1 MKQKNDKKLTRKQDL
16 MMRNVFMTLETDLLE
31 MQRIVKDPDDL
42 ASILDS
48 FDPEVMDAL
57 VEMNI

>member
-1 MKQKNDKKLTRKQDL
+1 